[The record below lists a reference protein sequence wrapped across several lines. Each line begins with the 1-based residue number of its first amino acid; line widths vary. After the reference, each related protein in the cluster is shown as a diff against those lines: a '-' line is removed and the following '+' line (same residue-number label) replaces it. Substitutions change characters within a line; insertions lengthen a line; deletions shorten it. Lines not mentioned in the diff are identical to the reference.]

1 MKHRSDVIFGRPP
14 GDPLPYFFSATL
26 DEDETSK
33 NLRSRVRLASVN
45 FIKETLV
52 GLPGI
57 PTEDEFLK
65 LQDERKNEAA
75 RRIEQEKKTAAAAK
89 LKYEQR
95 GTRLSVVTTGLPY
108 YNRTSPKG
116 R

>member
-1 MKHRSDVIFGRPP
+1 MVFIFAPRN
-14 GDPLPYFFSATL
+14 PLPYFFPATL

-65 LQDERKNEAA
+65 LQEERKNEAA

-95 GTRLSVVTTGLPY
+95 GSRLSAVTAGLP